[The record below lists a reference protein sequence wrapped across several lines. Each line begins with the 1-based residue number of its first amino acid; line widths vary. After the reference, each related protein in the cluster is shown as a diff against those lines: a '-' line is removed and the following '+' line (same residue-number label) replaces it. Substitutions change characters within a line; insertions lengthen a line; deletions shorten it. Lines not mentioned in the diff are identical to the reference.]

1 MKAFDRIIRGFLLRN
16 IPDGAH
22 VLDVGCGAGWAARVI
37 IRERPASVVHGADS
51 DERHVHRMNTRR
63 WLLRRSAAV
72 RCYPCA
78 AERLVKYFGR
88 SQYDAAVSV
97 HALHHYADPFVA
109 LRNMRGVVR
118 PVRGE
123 ASNGVR
129 RGGMVLIAELEPQ
142 YGETLDDCPRFSLEK
157 IVWLCEDAGLRVLT
171 ADVKHPGVILV
182 AAEKS

>member
-1 MKAFDRIIRGFLLRN
+1 MKAFDRIIRGFFLRN
-16 IPDGAH
+16 IPDGAR
-22 VLDVGCGAGWAARVI
+22 VLDVGCGTGWAAKAI

-63 WLLRRSAAV
+63 WLLRRGAAV

-88 SQYDAAVSV
+88 SQYEAAVSV

-118 PVRGE
+118 
-123 ASNGVR
+123 
-129 RGGMVLIAELEPQ
+129 RGGVVLIAELEPQ

-157 IVWLCEDAGLRVLT
+157 IVRLCEDAGLRVLT
-171 ADVKHPGVILV
+171 ADVKRPGVVLV
-182 AAEKS
+182 AAEKAT